1 MHCIQS
7 VLTNEKPSRTWDP
20 GLGRGAYHAHHLP
33 VGAGI
38 FLMRHCLRMG
48 SPADPCPP
56 LLNSASSELQATGT
70 QVPTWGGGGGAGTRQ
85 PKTSRHSDAP
95 QVARRVAL
103 GS

>member
-1 MHCIQS
+1 MHGIQS

-20 GLGRGAYHAHHLP
+20 GPGRGAYHANHLP
-33 VGAGI
+33 VRAGI

-70 QVPTWGGGGGAGTRQ
+70 QVPTWGGGGGRNSPA
-85 PKTSRHSDAP
+85 
-95 QVARRVAL
+95 
-103 GS
+103 